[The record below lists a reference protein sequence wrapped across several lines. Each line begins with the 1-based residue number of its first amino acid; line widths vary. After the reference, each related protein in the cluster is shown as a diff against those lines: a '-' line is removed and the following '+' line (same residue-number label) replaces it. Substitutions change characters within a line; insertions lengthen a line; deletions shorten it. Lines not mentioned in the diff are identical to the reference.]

1 MNREIRSFDYVNH
14 PYARVR
20 DALVKDPAGVLRAAT
35 NAAASR
41 AKAVATALR
50 VNLGPLDI
58 AAEIAVTVG
67 VISEQTDNAPIAPI
81 TRIPIAWS
89 AAQKAAVF
97 PTMNAELSIYPLTS
111 TETQLDFLGAYEP
124 PLGIVGGAL
133 DAMVGH
139 RIAEASIHRLV
150 SDVANYLREHLK

>member
-67 VISEQTDNAPIAPI
+67 AISEQTDSAPI

-89 AAQKAAVF
+89 AAQNAAVF

-133 DAMVGH
+133 DAMVGR

>member
-20 DALVKDPAGVLRAAT
+20 DALVQDPAGVLRAAT
-35 NAAASR
+35 NAAVSR

-67 VISEQTDNAPIAPI
+67 AISEQTDHAPI

-89 AAQKAAVF
+89 AAQNAAVF

-133 DAMVGH
+133 DAMVGR

>member
-20 DALVKDPAGVLRAAT
+20 DALVQDPAGVLRAAT
-35 NAAASR
+35 NAAVSR

-67 VISEQTDNAPIAPI
+67 AISEQTDNAPSRRSPASRSPGRPRR
-81 TRIPIAWS
+81 TRRSSRP
-89 AAQKAAVF
+89 
-97 PTMNAELSIYPLTS
+97 
-111 TETQLDFLGAYEP
+111 
-124 PLGIVGGAL
+124 
-133 DAMVGH
+133 
-139 RIAEASIHRLV
+139 
-150 SDVANYLREHLK
+150 

>member
-14 PYARVR
+14 PYSAVR
-20 DALVKDPAGVLRAAT
+20 EALVKDPAGVLRAAT

-41 AKAVATALR
+41 ARAVATALR

-67 VISEQTDNAPIAPI
+67 TISEQTHNAPMSPV

-89 AAQKAAVF
+89 AAQSAAVF
-97 PTMNAELSIYPLTS
+97 PP
-111 TETQLDFLGAYEP
+111 
-124 PLGIVGGAL
+124 
-133 DAMVGH
+133 
-139 RIAEASIHRLV
+139 
-150 SDVANYLREHLK
+150 